1 MSKAKPLNFEAFTET
16 ELKAISIAY
25 ENLLR
30 HTNNS
35 PYPYFS
41 AAMETLGEQFI
52 SYPAEKARALKIF
65 YDELTTICRHL
76 LNLLPALPSLDPNE
90 LADKFT
96 NDELID
102 AMLKTGVIHTL
113 VKDLQSIQK
122 VIEIR
127 LAMIERSTN
136 TGTNYEIH

>member
-1 MSKAKPLNFEAFTET
+1 MNEELDYSKLNVV

-25 ENLLR
+25 ENMIH
-30 HTNNS
+30 HTDNS

-41 AAMETLGEQFI
+41 ATMGALGEQFI
-52 SYPAEKARALKIF
+52 DYPAENAGSLKIF

-76 LNLLPALPSLDPNE
+76 LDLSPIPPSLDPNE
-90 LADKFT
+90 LANLIS

-102 AMLKTGVIHTL
+102 RMLKTGMIYTL

>member
-1 MSKAKPLNFEAFTET
+1 MNEELDYSKLNAV

-25 ENLLR
+25 ENMIH
-30 HTNNS
+30 HTDKS
-35 PYPYFS
+35 MYPYFS
-41 AAMETLGEQFI
+41 VVMEMLSEQFI
-52 SYPAEKARALKIF
+52 SYPTEKVRALKNF

-76 LNLLPALPSLDPNE
+76 LDLSPVPPSLDPNE
-90 LADKFT
+90 LANLIS

-102 AMLKTGVIHTL
+102 RMLKTGMIHTL

>member
-1 MSKAKPLNFEAFTET
+1 MNEELDYSKLNAV

-41 AAMETLGEQFI
+41 AVMETLGEQFI
-52 SYPAEKARALKIF
+52 SYPAEKAGVLKIF
-65 YDELTTICRHL
+65 YDELTTISRHL
-76 LNLLPALPSLDPNE
+76 LDLSPVPPCLDPNE
-90 LADKFT
+90 LANLIS

-102 AMLKTGVIHTL
+102 RMLKTGVIHTL